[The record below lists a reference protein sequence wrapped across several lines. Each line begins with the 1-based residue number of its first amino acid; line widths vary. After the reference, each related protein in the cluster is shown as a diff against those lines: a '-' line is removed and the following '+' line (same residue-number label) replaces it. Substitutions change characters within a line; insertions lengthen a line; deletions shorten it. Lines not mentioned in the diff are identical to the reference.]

1 MKKVGFVLIAI
12 GVALL
17 IFILFNALQQNN
29 QLKSPVPDDK
39 GVKVIFI
46 TPSP

>member
-1 MKKVGFVLIAI
+1 MRILGIILLSI

-17 IFILFNALQQNN
+17 IFIFYLFIKEKN
-29 QLKSPVPDDK
+29 KIISPIPEST

-46 TPSP
+46 TPTK